1 MIAGGQ
7 EFKSGHSLKLDQLI
21 KVGHVNKFV
30 YLNCLKWRFC
40 SDTLKHT
47 MTTRFAWKGKGSSEI
62 NVPLPYRDSLSV
74 ISTAWRFEN
83 RAALAL
89 CSVQICKAST
99 VKLFSCVGKVPA

>member
-30 YLNCLKWRFC
+30 YLKWRFC

-47 MTTRFAWKGKGSSEI
+47 MTMRFDWKGNGSSEI

-74 ISTAWRFEN
+74 ISTAWRLEN

-89 CSVQICKAST
+89 CLVQICKAST
-99 VKLFSCVGKVPA
+99 VKLFSCVG